1 MFQFRRFPPHTYG
14 FSVQYLPMKV
24 GEFPHSEISGSMDVC
39 SSPKLIA
46 AYHVFHRL
54 PVPRH
59 SPCALSSLTVFFC
72 LRLFSLLPWFS
83 ICQQE
88 NLQNCIFLD
97 NFTNLILFL
106 QNYSVFKVQVSLRS
120 PCTLSYFIRKV
131 QTTRPSLYKDYTSYN
146 RLSPVSRPSHFCVA
160 EIILESYAV
169 YPIILRI
176 IESQLEVFFL
186 LFREDGG
193 PKWTRTID
201 LSIISRVL

>member
-1 MFQFRRFPPHTYG
+1 MFAPSRSLSQLTTSFIGSQCQGIRPAPFLAWP
-14 FSVQYLPMKV
+14 FS
-24 GEFPHSEISGSMDVC
+24 FAWD
-39 SSPKLIA
+39 
-46 AYHVFHRL
+46 F
-54 PVPRH
+54 
-59 SPCALSSLTVFFC
+59 
-72 LRLFSLLPWFS
+72 FSLLPWFS